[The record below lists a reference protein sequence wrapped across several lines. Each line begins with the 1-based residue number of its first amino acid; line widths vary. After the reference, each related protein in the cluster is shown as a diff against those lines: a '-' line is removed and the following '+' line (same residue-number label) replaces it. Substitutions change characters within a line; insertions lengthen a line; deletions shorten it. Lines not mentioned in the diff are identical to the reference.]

1 MTADET
7 PDPTRIGPG
16 APVGPDAPV
25 EPEATVDAHAHAD
38 ATVGPD
44 ASREADAPTVLQTD
58 DRLQDAAPAAGTS
71 LTTETADDAAK
82 PTDRWSAA
90 LQSMLNGSVL
100 VTVLA
105 VVLALVA
112 CGILIAVTD
121 PTVQK
126 ASGYFFA
133 RPSDTFSAVGQVVG
147 GAYSSL
153 FQGSVYNF
161 LRPGFANGIV
171 PLTQTVTYA
180 VPLIAAG
187 LGVAVSFRAGL
198 FNIGGQ
204 GQILMGAAAAG
215 WVGINV
221 HAPAIVHIPLALL
234 AGIAGGAIW
243 AGIVGVLKA
252 RTGAHEV
259 IVTIMLNYVAFYLL
273 SYMLRTQGLL
283 QAPGSANP
291 ESGPTRNS
299 AILPNL
305 FGDRYGINLGFVV
318 AIIAV
323 IVVWWL
329 MNRSTLGFKFR
340 TVGENPRAA
349 RVAGMSVPNLTIWS
363 LVISGALVGIAGS
376 YQVQGAL
383 TTGFTS
389 NIDAGIG
396 FDAITVALLGRS
408 RPWGVF
414 WAALLFG
421 ALKSGGYAMQAANGV
436 PIDIV
441 SVIQALI
448 VLFIAAP
455 PLVRAIFRIPQPG
468 ARRRTKQPRNRK
480 AVAA

>member
-1 MTADET
+1 MSAD
-7 PDPTRIGPG
+7 
-16 APVGPDAPV
+16 
-25 EPEATVDAHAHAD
+25 
-38 ATVGPD
+38 
-44 ASREADAPTVLQTD
+44 STD
-58 DRLQDAAPAAGTS
+58 DRLHDAGPAAGTS
-71 LTTETADDAAK
+71 LTTETADDTG
-82 PTDRWSAA
+82 PSDSRWNAA
-90 LQSMLNGSVL
+90 LQSILGGSVL

-121 PTVQK
+121 PDVQ
-126 ASGYFFA
+126 AAAGYFFA
-133 RPSDTFSAVGQVVG
+133 RPGDTLAAIGRSVG
-147 GAYSSL
+147 GAYASL
-153 FQGSVYNF
+153 FQGSIFNAG
-161 LRPGFANGIV
+161 RPGFANQIV
-171 PLTQTVTYA
+171 PLTQTIGYA

-215 WVGINV
+215 WVGITV
-221 HAPAIVHIPLALL
+221 HLPAIVHIPLAIL

-259 IVTIMLNYVAFYLL
+259 IVTIMLNYVALYLL

-291 ESGPTRNS
+291 ESAPTRNS
-299 AILPNL
+299 AILPDL
-305 FGDRYGINLGFVV
+305 FGPRYGIDLGFVV

-323 IVVWWL
+323 VAVWWL
-329 MNRSTLGFKFR
+329 LNRSTLGFKFR

-349 RVAGMSVPNLTIWS
+349 RVAGMSVQRLTVWS
-363 LVISGALVGIAGS
+363 MVISGALVGIAGS

-408 RPWGVF
+408 KPWGVF

-441 SVIQALI
+441 GVIQALI

-468 ARRRTKQPRNRK
+468 ARRRTKRSRADRK

>member
-1 MTADET
+1 MTAEST
-7 PDPTRIGPG
+7 SGT
-16 APVGPDAPV
+16 
-25 EPEATVDAHAHAD
+25 EATAPAGAE
-38 ATVGPD
+38 PD
-44 ASREADAPTVLQTD
+44 LQTD
-58 DRLQDAAPAAGTS
+58 DRLQDAGPATS
-71 LTTETADDAAK
+71 LTTEAAAGATGGGAAK
-82 PTDRWSAA
+82 PDDRWRAA
-90 LQSMLNGSVL
+90 LESMLNGSVL

-105 VVLALVA
+105 IVLALVA
-112 CGILIAVTD
+112 CGVLIAVTD
-121 PTVQK
+121 PGVQT
-126 ASGYFFA
+126 AAAYFAA
-133 RPSDTFSAVGQVVG
+133 RPSDTFQAIGHAVG
-147 GAYSSL
+147 GAYLSL
-153 FQGSVYNF
+153 FQGAIYNF
-161 LRPGFANGIV
+161 GRPGFSNGII
-171 PLTQTVTYA
+171 PLTQTVGYS
-180 VPLIAAG
+180 VPLITAG

-215 WVGINV
+215 WVGFSF
-221 HAPAIVHIPLALL
+221 HLPAIVHIPLAVL
-234 AGIAGGAIW
+234 AGIAAGALW
-243 AGIVGVLKA
+243 GAIVGVLKA

-259 IVTIMLNYVAFYLL
+259 IVTIMLNYVALYLL

-283 QAPGSANP
+283 QAKGSANP
-291 ESGPTRNS
+291 ISPPTRNS
-299 AILPNL
+299 AIMPAF
-305 FGDRYGINLGFVV
+305 FGDRYGIDLGFVIALAAVV
-318 AIIAV
+318 A
-323 IVVWWL
+323 VWWL
-329 MNRSTLGFKFR
+329 MNRSTLGFRFR

-349 RVAGMSVPNLTIWS
+349 RVAGMSVPWLTVWAM
-363 LVISGALVGIAGS
+363 VISGALVGIAGS

-408 RPWGVF
+408 KPWGVF

-468 ARRRTKQPRNRK
+468 ARRRTKRSRADRK

>member
-7 PDPTRIGPG
+7 PDQTRTE
-16 APVGPDAPV
+16 PDAAV
-25 EPEATVDAHAHAD
+25 ATDRTPAL
-38 ATVGPD
+38 P
-44 ASREADAPTVLQTD
+44 TD
-58 DRLQDAAPAAGTS
+58 DRLQDVGPAAGAS
-71 LTTETADDAAK
+71 LMTESADSADRGGRN
-82 PTDRWSAA
+82 DRWHAA

-105 VVLALVA
+105 IVLALVV
-112 CGILIAVTD
+112 CGVLIAVTD

-133 RPSDTFSAVGQVVG
+133 RPSDTFQAVGQSVG
-147 GAYSSL
+147 GAYASL

-171 PLTQTVTYA
+171 PLTQTITYA
-180 VPLIAAG
+180 VPLVAAG
-187 LGVAVSFRAGL
+187 LGVAVAFRAGL

-204 GQILMGAAAAG
+204 GQLLMGAAAAG

-221 HAPAIVHIPLALL
+221 HAPAVVHIPLAIL
-234 AGIAGGAIW
+234 AGIAGGAVW

-291 ESGPTRNS
+291 ESGPTRS
-299 AILPNL
+299 TAILPNL
-305 FGDRYGINLGFVV
+305 FGPRYGINLGFVV

-323 IVVWWL
+323 VVVWWL
-329 MNRSTLGFKFR
+329 MNKSTLGFQFR

-455 PLVRAIFRIPQPG
+455 PLVRAIFGIPQPG
-468 ARRRTKQPRNRK
+468 RRRRTAKSRTRK